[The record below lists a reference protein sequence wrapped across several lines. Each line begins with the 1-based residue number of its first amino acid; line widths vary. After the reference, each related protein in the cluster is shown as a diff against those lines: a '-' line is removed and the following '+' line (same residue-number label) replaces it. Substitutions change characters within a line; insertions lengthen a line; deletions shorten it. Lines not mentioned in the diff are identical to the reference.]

1 MFLGD
6 NTGILPLLLALDRSE
21 QNFSQVFRI

>member
-6 NTGILPLLLALDRSE
+6 NTGILRLLLASDRSE